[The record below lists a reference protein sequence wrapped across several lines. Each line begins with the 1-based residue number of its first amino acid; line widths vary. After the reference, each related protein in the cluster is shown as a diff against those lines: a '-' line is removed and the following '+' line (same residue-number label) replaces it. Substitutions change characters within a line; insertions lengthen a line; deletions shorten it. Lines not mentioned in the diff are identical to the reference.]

1 MKMSEE
7 NKIKTTIW
15 IYPSLLQR
23 MDSWLEQDNSNSR
36 SELIDKAIR
45 FYLGYLCSEDVSEY
59 LSHALAATL
68 KGTLAENESQIRA
81 LLFKLTVEVNMLC
94 HTIAAHFRADEIDRR
109 GLRAFAV
116 QEVKET
122 NGRISFD
129 HALDVQRELS
139 REVDDDWPE

>member
-1 MKMSEE
+1 MDNAK
-7 NKIKTTIW
+7 KIGRTFW
-15 IYPSLLQR
+15 MLPSTYQR
-23 MDSWLEQDNSNSR
+23 IDSWLAADNCASR
-36 SELIDKAIR
+36 SEFAEKAIR
-45 FYLGYLCSEDVSEY
+45 FYIGYLSTEDVSEY
-59 LSHALAATL
+59 LSKALAATL

-116 QEVKET
+116 HQVKET